1 MVGADEAGVLQVG
14 CPEDSGQR
22 ALEGFAER
30 DLEIMGSKRTRFSVE
45 FKTEAVRM
53 VVDGPCPIA
62 QVARELKMNSGT
74 LGNWVDQYRAA
85 HPVAEEPLTVSER
98 VRLRELE
105 SEVRELRM
113 KNEFLGKAG
122 MGGRPRLGH
131 EIVVGDRLVT
141 SAPTGAVYARGKA

>member
-1 MVGADEAGVLQVG
+1 VG

-22 ALEGFAER
+22 TLVGFVER
-30 DLEIMGSKRTRFSVE
+30 NLEIMGSKRTRFSVE

-113 KNEFLGKAG
+113 KNEFLGKA
-122 MGGRPRLGH
+122 
-131 EIVVGDRLVT
+131 
-141 SAPTGAVYARGKA
+141 AAFFARESQ